1 MNLINLV
8 KVYAI
13 NALGINK
20 IFNKGD
26 EPKTLKSVLITVAMV
41 IGGLFILNASFG
53 YSILI
58 SSAVND
64 KSLILGIMT
73 AASALIVFLTVIYI
87 VKGVIVGFAD
97 YEMLMALPIDTKII
111 IVSRLLILYFYSFIL
126 TVFILVPANIIYCV
140 KVGPDFGFYI
150 LSFIGLFLIP
160 IIPMIVGC
168 FLGLLL
174 QMFLVKIKNG
184 NLWGVLINLILIS
197 LIIIGV
203 ANISGLEYMLK
214 NDVEG
219 IIRMCSNAY
228 PIGAMYT
235 NAISSGHISTFIFF

>member
-13 NALGINK
+13 NSLGINK

-26 EPKTLKSVLITVAMV
+26 QPKTLKSVLITVAMV

-73 AASALIVFLTVIYI
+73 TASALIVFFTVIYI

-111 IVSRLLILYFYSFIL
+111 IISRLLILYFYSLIL
-126 TVFILVPANIIYCV
+126 TIFILVPANIIYCI
-140 KVGPDFGFYI
+140 KVGPAFEFYI
-150 LSFIGLFLIP
+150 LTSIVCSLFVSVMGIVVNLLFPKLNWKTETIVVKQSMSTLMAILFGQIPVLI
-160 IIPMIVGC
+160 C
-168 FLGLLL
+168 GLL
-174 QMFLVKIKNG
+174 II
-184 NLWGVLINLILIS
+184 LINGYSSYFIIS
-197 LIIIGV
+197 IATIIV
-203 ANISGLEYMLK
+203 A
-214 NDVEG
+214 
-219 IIRMCSNAY
+219 
-228 PIGAMYT
+228 
-235 NAISSGHISTFIFF
+235 